1 MFALYASSSRTAP
14 SVGGDYLERS
24 VPEGGGNNV
33 VNVILV
39 DFRGVDTLGEITVL
53 MVAGLGIANLVRIGR
68 LRRTQDAAVGR
79 KSSS

>member
-1 MFALYASSSRTAP
+1 
-14 SVGGDYLERS
+14 
-24 VPEGGGNNV
+24 

-68 LRRTQDAAVGR
+68 LRRTQDAVVDR
-79 KSSS
+79 KSTS